1 MKLYNMKKLSLLA
14 MPMLLLSGC
23 TSEEPLLQ
31 NGSESGV
38 PLVVESVS
46 VSSQVSTRADEGY
59 QDLGDGES
67 IGLFLEGADVGSY
80 TELKNIRYT
89 KTGNTI
95 GPANSGETIWLGAKD
110 ANVCAYYLP
119 SLSITDKTAYKM
131 TTDYYDE
138 ANDLVYAKDQTVN
151 GTADKCN
158 VNFSMIH
165 AYAQIE
171 FNFKR
176 DNYPNTCKIT
186 TMTLKNKSLAKSGT
200 LNLAKGSMSVL
211 SGDFASE
218 QTFNTDPNSGDGIT
232 IDATNDIHKINLLVV
247 PCNLDK
253 SDADNVGLS
262 VVFNVDTK
270 DMTMNIP
277 HATLPAIVAGKKYT
291 ITANLKGTGITVS
304 SVQVEQWEENT
315 VGDFEPM
322 P

>member
-46 VSSQVSTRADEGY
+46 VSSQVSTRAEMGY
-59 QDLGDGES
+59 DDLQDGKS
-67 IGLFLEGADVGSY
+67 IGLFLEGVDAGSY
-80 TELKNIRYT
+80 TELKNIKYT
-89 KTGNTI
+89 KTSGKI
-95 GPANSGETIWLGAKD
+95 GPANSGETIYLGAKD

-119 SLSITDKTAYKM
+119 DLSISDKTAYSM
-131 TTDYYDE
+131 TTDYYKE
-138 ANDLVYAKDQTVN
+138 ENDLVYAMNQTVN
-151 GTADKCN
+151 GTAEKCN
-158 VNFSMIH
+158 VTFNMLH

-176 DNYPNTCKIT
+176 DNYPNTCKIS
-186 TMTLKNKSLAKSGT
+186 TMTLKNSKLVKNGT
-200 LNLAKGSMSVL
+200 LNLATGNLSVL
-211 SGDFASE
+211 AAGLASE
-218 QTFNTDPNSGDGIT
+218 QTFNTDPNSADGIT
-232 IDATNDIHKINLLVV
+232 IDATNDPHKINLLVV
-247 PCNLDK
+247 PGDLTNTDGT
-253 SDADNVGLS
+253 GLS

-277 HATLPAIVAGKKYT
+277 YEKLSSFVAGKKYK

-315 VGDFEPM
+315 VGTFEPM
-322 P
+322 PNL